1 MEFTVPKFIK
11 HESKVIWFLS
21 FRQFIILAVAGV
33 ICLAAFYK
41 TPFWLFLIISTF
53 VGGSAVVITFFKIH
67 GRPPLVILKD
77 FFFFI
82 ISPKVYMW
90 KRKIT
95 PVSTVAKTT
104 PSVLAEEISSFQ
116 QQQYPKQKKIKR
128 SKLRSL
134 SMKIETT
141 K

>member
-1 MEFTVPKFIK
+1 MEFTVPKFIE

-21 FRQFIILAVAGV
+21 FRQFLILAAAGL

-53 VGGSAVVITFFKIH
+53 VGGGAVFITFFKIH

-77 FFFFI
+77 FLLFM

-95 PVSTVAKTT
+95 PVRIVAKTT
-104 PSVLAEEISSFQ
+104 PPVSSEEIFPPHY
-116 QQQYPKQKKIKR
+116 QQYPQQKKIKK

-134 SMKIETT
+134 SIKVETT